1 MKNHINNQNIKG
13 ILFDVDGTLYY
24 QTPLRLIMILNLFL
38 SNFWR
43 PKELKGLIKIISTY
57 RWAQE
62 QLRKNNISD
71 GNNAQQQLI
80 LTVKKTGIS
89 TDKVAKTISEWFE
102 KKPLKFIRICR
113 RFGLKRTLIKLQ
125 TRGYKLGIFSD
136 YPAKEKLSS
145 LGVINFFST
154 IVPAYHDE
162 IQGFKPNTNG
172 FIVAAE
178 KMKLQPSEIL
188 YIGDREE
195 VDGVGATNAGM
206 HVQMVGLTSKSLCRK
221 LEFFLKF

>member
-1 MKNHINNQNIKG
+1 MSLDLHPTDIFFSEYQKMKNNINNPSIKG

-80 LTVKKTGIS
+80 LTVKKNWHLDRQGR
-89 TDKVAKTISEWFE
+89 KNH
-102 KKPLKFIRICR
+102 
-113 RFGLKRTLIKLQ
+113 FG
-125 TRGYKLGIFSD
+125 
-136 YPAKEKLSS
+136 
-145 LGVINFFST
+145 V
-154 IVPAYHDE
+154 V
-162 IQGFKPNTNG
+162 
-172 FIVAAE
+172 
-178 KMKLQPSEIL
+178 
-188 YIGDREE
+188 
-195 VDGVGATNAGM
+195 
-206 HVQMVGLTSKSLCRK
+206 
-221 LEFFLKF
+221 